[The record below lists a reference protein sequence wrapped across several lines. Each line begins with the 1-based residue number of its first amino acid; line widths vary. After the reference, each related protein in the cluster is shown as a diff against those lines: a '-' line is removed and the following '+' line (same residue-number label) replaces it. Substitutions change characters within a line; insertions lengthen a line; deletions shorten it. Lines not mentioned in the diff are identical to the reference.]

1 MTETAL
7 GGVKVLEYCELIS
20 GPYCTKL
27 LADLGAEVIKIEK
40 PTTGDEAR
48 RRGPFP
54 NDIRHP
60 ERSGLFLYL
69 NTNKLGI
76 TLNPETPTGKKIFT
90 ELVRGA
96 DILVEDTAPGTM
108 ERLGLGYDILRGANP
123 SIIMTSI
130 TPYGQTGRYR
140 GYKAHHLNVYHM
152 SGQAHFAHMM
162 KLNEDQA
169 PVKGGGYVGDY
180 DAGISGAVA
189 IMAALYKR
197 NLSGVGQ
204 QIDISKQEALIS
216 LDRVD
221 LGYILNSSMVDIT
234 GMRMVGGLMPC
245 KDGYVVVVAPLQHQ
259 WEALVNLIGNPEWAQ
274 GEKCR
279 DEFIRAENAPE
290 IQPLIEEWMLKHTKE
305 EIYHRGQDFGCPIG
319 PVNTAEDVFSSPQV
333 KERGF
338 FVDIEHPEAGK
349 VSYPSGAYRF
359 SETPWQVKRAAPLL
373 GENNEEIYRK
383 RLGYSNEDIAEMKA
397 ESII

>member
-7 GGVKVLEYCELIS
+7 DGVKVMEYCELIS
-20 GPYCTKL
+20 GPYCAKL

-48 RRGPFP
+48 RKRPFP
-54 NDIRHP
+54 NDIPHP

-76 TLNPETPTGKKIFT
+76 TLNPETPTGKKIFI
-90 ELVRGA
+90 ELVRDA
-96 DILVEDTAPGTM
+96 DILIEDTAPDTM
-108 ERLGLGYDILRGANP
+108 ERLGLGYETLREANP

-162 KLNEDQA
+162 KSRADQA
-169 PVKGGGYVGDY
+169 PVKSGGYVGDY

-189 IMAALYKR
+189 TMAALYKR
-197 NLSGVGQ
+197 NLSGIGQ
-204 QIDISKQEALIS
+204 QIDISRQEAMIS

-221 LGYILNSSMVDIT
+221 MGNLINNTTVNNAG
-234 GMRMVGGLMPC
+234 GRMVGGLMPC

-259 WEALVNLIGNPEWAQ
+259 WEALVRLMGNPEWAQ

-279 DEFIRAENAPE
+279 DEFTRAENAPE
-290 IQPLIEEWMLKHTKE
+290 IQSLIEEWMLEHTKE
-305 EIYHRGQDFGCPIG
+305 EIYHRGQEYGCPIG
-319 PVNTAEDVFSSPQV
+319 PVNSAEDVFTSPQM
-333 KERGF
+333 KEREF
-338 FVDIEHPEAGK
+338 FVDIEHAETGK
-349 VSYPSGAYRF
+349 VSYPSVSYKF
-359 SETPWQVKRAAPLL
+359 SETPWRVNRAAPLL
-373 GENNEEIYRK
+373 GAHNEEIYGG
-383 RLGYSNEDIAEMKA
+383 RLGYSNDDITAMKT